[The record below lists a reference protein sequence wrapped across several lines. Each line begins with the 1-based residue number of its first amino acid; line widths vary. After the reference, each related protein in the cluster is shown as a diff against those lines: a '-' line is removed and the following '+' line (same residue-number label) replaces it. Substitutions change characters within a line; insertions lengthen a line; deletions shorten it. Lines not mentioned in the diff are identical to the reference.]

1 MGESGSN
8 DPNTYVLIIHMG
20 AGINFYQANPEKIAT
35 MKIYSTGNHY
45 DFKKPGQPCSGVPD
59 SNHMRQTFLWRKR

>member
-20 AGINFYQANPEKIAT
+20 AGINFYQASPEKIAT
-35 MKIYSTGNHY
+35 KFILRPE
-45 DFKKPGQPCSGVPD
+45 FKFPAKSEMASSQILAITS
-59 SNHMRQTFLWRKR
+59 